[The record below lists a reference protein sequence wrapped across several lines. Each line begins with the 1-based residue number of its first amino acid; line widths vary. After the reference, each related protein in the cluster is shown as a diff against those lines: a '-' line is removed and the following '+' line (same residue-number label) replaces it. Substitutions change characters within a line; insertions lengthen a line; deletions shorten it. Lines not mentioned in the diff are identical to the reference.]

1 MVEIRERSK
10 YTRYIKE
17 QAFNNTFFVHGN
29 LIFFAKY
36 TLTYRL
42 QI

>member
-1 MVEIRERSK
+1 MGEIRKRSK
-10 YTRYIKE
+10 RRYIKE
-17 QAFNNTFFVHGN
+17 QAFNNTFCVHGN
-29 LIFFAKY
+29 LIFFIKY